1 MRKVWCVEDVQRGV
15 SADQPSDITAAVA
28 PIRVFVAGATG
39 VIGSR
44 ILPLLTRAGHTVAG
58 MTRTAEKAEL
68 VRSLGA
74 EPVVCD
80 VYDASALTAA
90 VKRFQPDLLL
100 HELTDLPDTA
110 EELPARRAANARI
123 RVEGTRNLIDAAT
136 ASGCS
141 RLLAQ
146 SIAWPLPPGDGADA
160 VQALED
166 AVLGFGGVVLRYG
179 QFYGPGTFYPHSA
192 PGVPRIHIDV
202 AAERTVAVLDHPSG
216 VITIAERDDSS
227 AADCC

>member
-1 MRKVWCVEDVQRGV
+1 MQDAARGV
-15 SADQPSDITAAVA
+15 TADRPADRHAAV
-28 PIRVFVAGATG
+28 PPVRIFVAGATG
-39 VIGSR
+39 VLGSR

-58 MTRTAEKAEL
+58 MTRSPEKAAL
-68 VRSLGA
+68 VRALGA

-80 VYDASALTAA
+80 VYDVATLTSA
-90 VKRFQPDLLL
+90 VERFQPDLLL

-110 EELPARRAANARI
+110 EELPARRAGNARI

-141 RLLAQ
+141 RLFAQ
-146 SIAWPLPPGDGADA
+146 SVAWALPPGDGAAA

-179 QFYGPGTFYPHSA
+179 QLYGPGTFYPDSA
-192 PGVPRIHIDV
+192 PGAPRIHVDA
-202 AAERTVAVLDHPSG
+202 AAERTAAVLDQPRG
-216 VITIAERDDSS
+216 IITIAEHDDRGP
-227 AADCC
+227 AG